1 MQTAYYIGHNA
12 GRVSMEYITYG
23 MDGVVIR
30 TGGGSSRAVMPDPR
44 TPPPVPRRKYA
55 GPPGRPSARLYGPPR
70 IRVNKYTRAPR
81 KAVSALVRPLYGH
94 RRSFQVDR
102 DQDNKAGNQEEQ
114 TPEDQRPYEAI
125 DRDQDNDGRDYC

>member
-44 TPPPVPRRKYA
+44 TPPPRRKYA
-55 GPPGRPSARLYGPPR
+55 GPPGPANKTQQEAVQR
-70 IRVNKYTRAPR
+70 IFIERF
-81 KAVSALVRPLYGH
+81 L
-94 RRSFQVDR
+94 
-102 DQDNKAGNQEEQ
+102 
-114 TPEDQRPYEAI
+114 
-125 DRDQDNDGRDYC
+125 